1 MSAYDFSRITPKFT
15 ILKIP
20 TKPKLI
26 ILKTKYEN
34 VDPKTKTKSFAKSIT
49 NKTKKKAPR
58 YEKQYKNK
66 SRQAIHHQT
75 VLKPQPQ
82 QSVRIQHNPILE
94 QPPYEEA
101 KFDKKMART
110 AKPRLQN
117 RSKRIKKRGLTE

>member
-49 NKTKKKAPR
+49 NKTKQKSPQIRKTIQ
-58 YEKQYKNK
+58 KQI
-66 SRQAIHHQT
+66 RQAKHHQAG
-75 VLKPQPQ
+75 LKPQPQ
-82 QSVRIQHNPILE
+82 QSVRIQHNPILK

-101 KFDKKMART
+101 KFNKKMAKT
-110 AKPRLQN
+110 AKPRLHN

>member
-34 VDPKTKTKSFAKSIT
+34 VDPKTKSFAKSIT
-49 NKTKKKAPR
+49 NKTKKAPR

-75 VLKPQPQ
+75 GLKPQPQ

-101 KFDKKMART
+101 KFDKKMARK